1 MKDTLAQSDGGGRSA
16 LRLERRLAHPPEKVW
31 RALTEPAQLAHWFPS
46 EVQVELEV
54 GGRMGFVFPGREGPD
69 MDGVVTELDP
79 PHVFA
84 FTWGEDE
91 LRWELRPEGEGSV
104 LTLTHTFGD
113 RFGAASF
120 ASGWHAC
127 ITGLAA
133 LLDGEDAAHGDMA
146 ELHERYI
153 EAFGLAE
160 GTVKTTEDGGWRL
173 RFERQLVRPAE
184 TAWRAL
190 TGPAAGTTAGPA
202 TEPTAGAPVPPGFRT
217 DAVPAGPITDARPPR
232 VLSYDWERDGRP
244 AGTVRWELTRG
255 TGHGAR
261 LILTQTGPAGSD
273 TERAEAQKAWRRHI
287 ALFAA
292 ELLRIKS

>member
-1 MKDTLAQSDGGGRSA
+1 MKDTLAQTGGGRSA

-31 RALTEPAQLAHWFPS
+31 RALTDPAQLVHWFPS
-46 EVQVELEV
+46 EVQVELKV
-54 GGRMGFVFPGREGPD
+54 GGRMGFVFPGREAPD

-91 LRWELRPEGEGSV
+91 LRWELRPEDDGCV

-133 LLDGEDAAHGDMA
+133 LLGGEEIAHGDMA
-146 ELHERYI
+146 ELHEKYV

-160 GTVKTTEDGGWRL
+160 GAVETTEDGGWRL

-190 TGPAAGTTAGPA
+190 TGPAADTPEPA
-202 TEPTAGAPVPPGFRT
+202 AGAPVPFGFRT
-217 DAVPAGPITDARPPR
+217 DAVPAGPITEAHPPR
-232 VLSYDWERDGRP
+232 VLAYAWERDGRP
-244 AGTVRWELTRG
+244 AGTVRWELTQG

-261 LILTQTGPAGSD
+261 LILTQTGPAD
-273 TERAEAQKAWRRHI
+273 AETERTQAQQAWRHHI
-287 ALFAA
+287 GLLAA
-292 ELLRIKS
+292 ELLRVNG

>member
-1 MKDTLAQSDGGGRSA
+1 MKDTLAQSDGGRSA

-31 RALTEPAQLAHWFPS
+31 RALTEPAQLVHWFPS
-46 EVQVELEV
+46 EVQVELAV
-54 GGRMGFVFPGREGPD
+54 GGRMGFVFPGREAPD

-91 LRWELRPEGEGSV
+91 LRWELRPEGEGCV

-133 LLDGEDAAHGDMA
+133 LLGDEEVVHDDIA
-146 ELHERYI
+146 ELHERYV

-160 GTVKTTEDGGWRL
+160 GTVETTEDGGWRL

-190 TGPAAGTTAGPA
+190 TGPAADTAA
-202 TEPTAGAPVPPGFRT
+202 EPTAGAPVPSGFRT
-217 DAVPAGPITDARPPR
+217 DAVPAGPITEARPPR
-232 VLSYDWERDGRP
+232 VLTYDWERGGHP
-244 AGTVRWELTRG
+244 AGTVRWELTKG

-261 LILTQTGPAGSD
+261 LILTQTGPAAAQA
-273 TERAEAQKAWRRHI
+273 ERTEAQKAWRHHI
-287 ALFAA
+287 GRLAA
-292 ELLRIKS
+292 ELLRMST

>member
-1 MKDTLAQSDGGGRSA
+1 MKDTLAQSDGGRSA

-31 RALTEPAQLAHWFPS
+31 RALTEPAQLVHWFPS
-46 EVQVELEV
+46 EVQVELAV
-54 GGRMGFVFPGREGPD
+54 GGRMGFVFPGREAPD

-91 LRWELRPEGEGSV
+91 LRWELRPEGEGCV

-133 LLDGEDAAHGDMA
+133 LLGDEEVVHDDIA
-146 ELHERYI
+146 ELHESYV

-160 GTVKTTEDGGWRL
+160 GTVETTEDGGWRL

-190 TGPAAGTTAGPA
+190 TGPAADTAA
-202 TEPTAGAPVPPGFRT
+202 EPVAGSPVPSGFRT
-217 DAVPAGPITDARPPR
+217 DAVPAGPITEARPPR
-232 VLSYDWERDGRP
+232 VLTYDWERGGHP
-244 AGTVRWELTRG
+244 AGTVRWELAKG

-261 LILTQTGPAGSD
+261 LILTQTGPAAAQA
-273 TERAEAQKAWRRHI
+273 ERTEAQKAWRHHI
-287 ALFAA
+287 GRLAA
-292 ELLRIKS
+292 ELLRMST

>member
-1 MKDTLAQSDGGGRSA
+1 MKDTLAQTGGGRSA

-46 EVQVELEV
+46 EVRIELKS
-54 GGRMGFVFPGREGPD
+54 GGRMGFVFPGREAPD
-69 MDGVVTELDP
+69 MDGVITELDP

-91 LRWELRPEGEGSV
+91 LRWELRPEGDGCV

-133 LLDGEDAAHGDMA
+133 LLGGEEIAHGDMA
-146 ELHERYI
+146 ELHEQYV

-160 GTVKTTEDGGWRL
+160 GTVETIEDGGWRL

-184 TAWRAL
+184 TVWRAL
-190 TGPAAGTTAGPA
+190 TGPAADTPEPA
-202 TEPTAGAPVPPGFRT
+202 AGAPVPFGFRT
-217 DAVPAGPITDARPPR
+217 DAVPAGPITEARPPR
-232 VLSYDWERDGRP
+232 VLAYEWERGGRP
-244 AGTVRWELTRG
+244 AGTVRWELTEG

-261 LILTQTGPAGSD
+261 LILTQTGPAAAEA
-273 TERAEAQKAWRRHI
+273 ERAEAQKAWRHHI
-287 ALFAA
+287 GLLAA
-292 ELLRIKS
+292 KLLRIRS

>member
-1 MKDTLAQSDGGGRSA
+1 MKDTLAQSDGGRSA

-46 EVQVELEV
+46 EVQVELTV

-91 LRWELRPEGEGSV
+91 LRWELRPEGDGSV

-133 LLDGEDAAHGDMA
+133 LLGGEEAAHGDMA
-146 ELHERYI
+146 ELHEQYV

-160 GTVKTTEDGGWRL
+160 GAVETTEDGGWRL

-190 TGPAAGTTAGPA
+190 TGPATTDTTHTTA
-202 TEPTAGAPVPPGFRT
+202 EPTAGSPVPSGFRT
-217 DAVPAGPITDARPPR
+217 DAVPAGPITEARPPR
-232 VLSYDWERDGRP
+232 VLTYDWERGGHP
-244 AGTVRWELTRG
+244 AGTVRWELTEG

-261 LILTQTGPAGSD
+261 LILTQTGPAAAD
-273 TERAEAQKAWRRHI
+273 TERAEAQKAWRHHLG
-287 ALFAA
+287 LFAA
-292 ELLRIKS
+292 ELLRMKA

>member
-1 MKDTLAQSDGGGRSA
+1 MKDTLARTGGGRSA

-31 RALTEPAQLAHWFPS
+31 RALTDPAQLVHWFPS

-54 GGRMGFVFPGREGPD
+54 GGRMGFVFPGREAPD

-79 PHVFA
+79 PHVFT

-91 LRWELRPEGEGSV
+91 LRWELRPEGDGCV

-133 LLDGEDAAHGDMA
+133 LLGGEEVVHGDMA
-146 ELHERYI
+146 ELHEKYV

-160 GTVKTTEDGGWRL
+160 GAVETTEDGGWRL

-184 TAWRAL
+184 TAWRTL
-190 TGPAAGTTAGPA
+190 AGPA
-202 TEPTAGAPVPPGFRT
+202 DDTPEPAVGAPVPFGFRT
-217 DAVPAGPITDARPPR
+217 DAVPAGPITEAHPPR
-232 VLSYDWERDGRP
+232 VLAYAWERDGRP
-244 AGTVRWELTRG
+244 AGTVRWELTQG

-261 LILTQTGPAGSD
+261 LILTQTGSAD
-273 TERAEAQKAWRRHI
+273 AEAERTEAQRAWRHHI
-287 ALFAA
+287 GLLAA
-292 ELLRIKS
+292 ELLKG